1 MEKIQHQGT
10 ALKYITI
17 LPDDFTP
24 QKAFPLIVLLHG
36 YGSNMHDLAGLA
48 QSLNS
53 RGYIYVCPNA
63 PILVPIG
70 PAINGF
76 AWTPLPGYRT
86 SDDIRSAEEKLKAF
100 IAEVMREHDAPPGQ
114 ILLGGFS
121 QGAVMTYQVG
131 LPQPDLIAGL
141 IALSGRIENT
151 EKLEELLPKERTQPI
166 FIAHGKSD
174 AIITVDQARQSK
186 RFLENHGYQPLYHEY
201 QMAHEITGGVLKD
214 LVPWI
219 HQVLPP
225 ICF

>member
-1 MEKIQHQGT
+1 
-10 ALKYITI
+10 
-17 LPDDFTP
+17 
-24 QKAFPLIVLLHG
+24 
-36 YGSNMHDLAGLA
+36 
-48 QSLNS
+48 
-53 RGYIYVCPNA
+53 
-63 PILVPIG
+63 
-70 PAINGF
+70 
-76 AWTPLPGYRT
+76 
-86 SDDIRSAEEKLKAF
+86 
-100 IAEVMREHDAPPGQ
+100 
-114 ILLGGFS
+114 
-121 QGAVMTYQVG
+121 MTYQVG